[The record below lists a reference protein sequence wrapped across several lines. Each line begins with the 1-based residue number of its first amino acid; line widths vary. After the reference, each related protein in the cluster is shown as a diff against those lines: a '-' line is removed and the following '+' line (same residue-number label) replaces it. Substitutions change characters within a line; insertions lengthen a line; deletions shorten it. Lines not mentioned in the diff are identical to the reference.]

1 MKGYIYLTISIIA
14 EVFATTMLKLSEGFT
29 VMLPSVG
36 VIIGYVLAFYF
47 ISKALQTLPL
57 SLAYAIWSGVG
68 TAATAIIGVILWDEL
83 MNTVMLCGIVL
94 IIGGVFLLNGS
105 EKTETAKKPAN

>member
-1 MKGYIYLTISIIA
+1 MKGYIYLTISIIS
-14 EVFATTMLKLSEGFT
+14 EVFATTLLKLSEGFT
-29 VMLPSVG
+29 VILPTVG

-68 TAATAIIGVILWDEL
+68 TAATALIGVILWDEL
-83 MNTVMLCGIVL
+83 LNTIMLCGIGL
-94 IIGGVFLLNGS
+94 IIGGVFLLNSS
-105 EKTETAKKPAN
+105 EEKETAKKAAN

>member
-1 MKGYIYLTISIIA
+1 MKGYIYLTISIIS
-14 EVFATTMLKLSEGFT
+14 EVFATTLLKLSEGFT
-29 VMLPSVG
+29 VILPTVG

-68 TAATAIIGVILWDEL
+68 TAATALIGVILWDEL
-83 MNTVMLCGIVL
+83 LNTIMLCRIGL
-94 IIGGVFLLNGS
+94 IIGGVFLLNSS
-105 EKTETAKKPAN
+105 EEKKTAKKPAN

>member
-47 ISKALQTLPL
+47 ISKALQTLAAKL
-57 SLAYAIWSGVG
+57 SLCNMVRC
-68 TAATAIIGVILWDEL
+68 WDRCDCDNRRHF
-83 MNTVMLCGIVL
+83 MG
-94 IIGGVFLLNGS
+94 
-105 EKTETAKKPAN
+105 